1 MNPDQ
6 AQAEF
11 IRAIRHRLV
20 DLDWTDSQLCE
31 AANVSRSHW
40 SEIRNGKKGLT
51 MGTAWKLAMALG
63 MTWTLTYRATTTPT
77 TP

>member
-20 DLDWTDSQLCE
+20 DLDWTDARLCKE
-31 AANVSRSHW
+31 ANVSKSHW
-40 SEIRNGKKGLT
+40 SEIRNGRKGLSFT
-51 MGTAWKLAMALG
+51 LAWKLATATG
-63 MTWTLTYRATTTPT
+63 MTFSITYEPPT
-77 TP
+77 T

>member
-20 DLDWTDSQLCE
+20 DLDWTDARLCKE
-31 AANVSRSHW
+31 AKVSKSHW
-40 SEIRNGKKGLT
+40 SEIRNGRKGLT
-51 MGTAWKLAMALG
+51 MSVAWKLAHAVG
-63 MTWTLTYRATTTPT
+63 MTWTLTPRATTT